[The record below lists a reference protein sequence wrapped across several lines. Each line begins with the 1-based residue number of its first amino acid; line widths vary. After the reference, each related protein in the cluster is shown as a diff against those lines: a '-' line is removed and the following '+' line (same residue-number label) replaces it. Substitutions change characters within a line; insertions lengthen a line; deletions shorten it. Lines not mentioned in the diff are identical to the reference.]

1 MSNSKTATRLAVRDT
16 LLSLID
22 HAWLFR
28 DAVTND
34 RDLPAWV
41 MEQDHQPSVSARE
54 QAAQTASCLI
64 YQDDQQRQQTL
75 KLTGLIG
82 ISDSTLKIGQSFNQS
97 KADFKVAMLHYRH
110 LFGESIKMTD
120 FSSKELR
127 DGLLGHLKIQH
138 LHFVQCYRQI
148 KLFEEAPS
156 RVGFSWASGTH
167 GTVRLTA
174 EKAIQHLKDKF
185 TPSQV
190 ILDDIK
196 QLEQMHKEA
205 IVVIKRPLAPHLRA
219 NLSWTDNIETLRRS
233 DKGLRSQY
241 PGQINTPLPLFIQLK
256 PNQSLP
262 EFNAIKPWMASMK
275 QSRLQ
280 RRDTCLEK
288 LSTNPGSF
296 LYVPLVTETMS

>member
-1 MSNSKTATRLAVRDT
+1 M
-16 LLSLID
+16 LID
-22 HAWLFR
+22 HARLFH

-41 MEQDHQPSVSARE
+41 MAQEHQTSVHARE
-54 QAAQTASCLI
+54 QAAHAASCLT
-64 YQDDQQRQQTL
+64 YQDDQQPQQTL

-82 ISDSTLKIGQSFNQS
+82 ISDNTLELGQLFNQS
-97 KADFKVAMLHYRH
+97 KADFKAAMLHYRH

-138 LHFVQCYRQI
+138 LHFVQCYRQV
-148 KLFEEAPS
+148 KLFEEAPA

-174 EKAIQHLKDKF
+174 EKAIQHLIDKF

-190 ILDDIK
+190 IANDIK
-196 QLEQMHKEA
+196 QLEQMSKDTV
-205 IVVIKRPLAPHLRA
+205 VVIKRPLSPHLRA
-219 NLSWTDNIETLRRS
+219 NLSWPDRIEALKKHDKTLRT
-233 DKGLRSQY
+233 QY
-241 PGQINTPLPLFIQLK
+241 PGQINTPLPLFILLSPGK
-256 PNQSLP
+256 PLP
-262 EFNAIKPWMASMK
+262 EFNAIKPWVAGMK
-275 QSRLQ
+275 QDRLQ

-288 LSTNPGSF
+288 LSDHPGSF
-296 LYVPLVTETMS
+296 LYIPLKKEALT

>member
-1 MSNSKTATRLAVRDT
+1 MSNLKIAARLAVRDT

-22 HAWLFR
+22 HAGLFR

-41 MEQDHQPSVSARE
+41 MEQERKLSVSARE
-54 QAAQTASCLI
+54 QAAQTASCLT

-82 ISDSTLKIGQSFNQS
+82 ISDKTLELGRSFNQS
-97 KADFKVAMLHYRH
+97 KADFKAAMLHYRQ

-138 LHFVQCYRQI
+138 LHFVQCYRQV
-148 KLFEEAPS
+148 KLFEDAPA
-156 RVGFSWASGTH
+156 RIGFSWASGTH

-185 TPSQV
+185 TTSQV
-190 ILDDIK
+190 IVNDIK
-196 QLEQMHKEA
+196 QLEQMPKEA

-219 NLSWTDNIETLRRS
+219 NLSWSDSIESLRKS
-233 DKGLRSQY
+233 DKSLRTQY
-241 PGQINTPLPLFIQLK
+241 PGQINTPLPLFILLSSGQ
-256 PNQSLP
+256 PLP
-262 EFNAIKPWMASMK
+262 EFNAIKPWVAGMK
-275 QSRLQ
+275 QERLQ

-288 LSTNPGSF
+288 LSEHPGSF
-296 LYVPLVTETMS
+296 LYIP